1 MELLAVVTVYSC
13 LRWEV
18 KVKLGVYMSD
28 FDGDKYLSKDEL
40 TVLVSSFFEGLSKV
54 TENPS
59 LDQFTL
65 RNISKALMKATA
77 PAQTKKVQSNELIS
91 YAEGVSEL
99 LEILRTNQPSISL
112 SHSKIKSKYLP
123 EIRRNIPSHS
133 PIRDASPLNLSKNQV
148 SKLKLPSTQ
157 RLRTNLNSN
166 KKLFII
172 TKKNKHLTFDYVKK
186 LKSAF
191 EKAGGFESQTVKI
204 PRLISFLHSEEET
217 KSLAH
222 SMQSNKVVFESQ
234 NITLRELIEYACF
247 DCDTQQIDRIMS
259 WIEQSKPQTKS
270 LTPKAARSK
279 NRMDL
284 ETAREFKKV
293 FDKADTNRDG
303 GVDIEEM
310 KSIFGE
316 SFENKK
322 IERIFKRYDLDKNN
336 KLDFGEFLKMIAPKN
351 VVVPDSLLTQLQRR

>member
-1 MELLAVVTVYSC
+1 
-13 LRWEV
+13 
-18 KVKLGVYMSD
+18 
-28 FDGDKYLSKDEL
+28 
-40 TVLVSSFFEGLSKV
+40 
-54 TENPS
+54 
-59 LDQFTL
+59 
-65 RNISKALMKATA
+65 
-77 PAQTKKVQSNELIS
+77 
-91 YAEGVSEL
+91 
-99 LEILRTNQPSISL
+99 
-112 SHSKIKSKYLP
+112 
-123 EIRRNIPSHS
+123 
-133 PIRDASPLNLSKNQV
+133 
-148 SKLKLPSTQ
+148 
-157 RLRTNLNSN
+157 
-166 KKLFII
+166 
-172 TKKNKHLTFDYVKK
+172 
-186 LKSAF
+186 
-191 EKAGGFESQTVKI
+191 
-204 PRLISFLHSEEET
+204 
-217 KSLAH
+217 
-222 SMQSNKVVFESQ
+222 MQSNKVVFESQ